1 MKTLILALFL
11 VLPIMANAI
20 DADFVKTGGGDINVI
35 GTLGNE
41 TLTYDRNYYLTPAH
55 YGMGKV
61 ATAVTYTPKTYSNVT
76 FSTASYTIGSSSITA
91 TAHGLTTGLEV
102 LLTTG
107 ALAQQAPLVLG
118 TTYFAISFTANV
130 IQLATTSAQ
139 AFAADPII
147 MLAKSGTGAQ
157 TYTLSALA
165 ATGTPGFVYSAS
177 NDGTNFFALSVSST
191 LANPLGNGNT
201 WQYDFAEFNYST
213 LKLAVTAPTVGA
225 ITFKNAINLK
235 P

>member
-1 MKTLILALFL
+1 MKTLIMALLMLCPL
-11 VLPIMANAI
+11 VSKAA
-20 DADFVKTGGGDINVI
+20 DQDFVKTGGGDINVI

-41 TLTYDRNYYLTPAH
+41 DLTYNRNYYLTPAH

-61 ATAVTYTPKTYSNVT
+61 STAITYTPKTYSSVT
-76 FSTASYTIGSSSITA
+76 FSTASYTIGSASITI

-102 LLTTG
+102 LLATG

-118 TTYFAISFTANV
+118 TTYFAISFTADV
-130 IQLATTSAQ
+130 IQLAATSAQ
-139 AFAADPII
+139 AFAADPIV

-191 LANPLGNGNT
+191 LANPLGNANT
-201 WQYDFAEFNYST
+201 WQYDFSEFNYST

-225 ITFKNAINLK
+225 LTIRGSVNLK